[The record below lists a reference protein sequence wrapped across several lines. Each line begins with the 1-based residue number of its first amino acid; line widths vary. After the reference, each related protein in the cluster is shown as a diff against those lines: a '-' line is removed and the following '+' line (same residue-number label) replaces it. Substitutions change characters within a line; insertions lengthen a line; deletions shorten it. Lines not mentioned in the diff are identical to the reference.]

1 MYYEDNYEY
10 QSVKWHSKFEGFY
23 RTDDNFS
30 NFQESPI
37 IPSFNAHCNPENF
50 IYWFRK
56 VDKFFAFYTGI
67 PEKKEVK
74 YVAHKL
80 QGHAFTWWEQ
90 LQSNRMRQY
99 KQPVRTW
106 RKMRQLMS
114 ARFLNPQ
121 HSQMLYQD
129 YRRKL
134 KSKRSCK
141 DNLDLPY
148 SFPCNE
154 NYVVADIEISKD
166 TSPRQL
172 GLSRSSLECQQI
184 NQGLSNSDMSH
195 PTYYDGYEI
204 VEEEGDRVELGDEEE
219 VGADCEGESS
229 SSLML
234 ERQSD
239 LDDGATTEVVEEG
252 EYKNIATIDQI
263 HKLKGEKSLELG
275 PIVCQSDNV
284 TTNVKL
290 CEPSGSITCS
300 SDEVS
305 MNALNVTSFTTNSVM
320 DLSQEHMQFQHKVQS
335 VDFVGIEQFEPM
347 IHSRSINMLNQL
359 KHAIASTIFVI

>member
-1 MYYEDNYEY
+1 M
-10 QSVKWHSKFEGFY
+10 STVRMKRHSKFEGFY
-23 RTDDNFS
+23 RTDDDFS

-37 IPSFNAHCNPENF
+37 ISSFNAHCNPENF

-56 VDKFFAFYTGI
+56 VDKFFAFYTSI
-67 PEKKEVK
+67 PEEKEVK
-74 YVAHKL
+74 CVAHKL

-106 RKMRQLMS
+106 QKMRQLMS
-114 ARFLNPQ
+114 DRFLHSQ

-129 YRRKL
+129 YQRKL

-141 DNLDLPY
+141 DNLHLPY

-154 NYVVADIEISKD
+154 NYVVANIEISRD
-166 TSPRQL
+166 TLPRQL
-172 GLSRSSLECQQI
+172 GLNRSSLEGQQI

-204 VEEEGDRVELGDEEE
+204 AEEEGDRVELGDEEE
-219 VGADCEGESS
+219 VGADREGESS

-252 EYKNIATIDQI
+252 EYKNIATANQI

-275 PIVCQSDNV
+275 PIVSQSDNV
-284 TTNVKL
+284 TTNVEL
-290 CEPSGSITCS
+290 CEPGGSITCP

-305 MNALNVTSFTTNSVM
+305 MNALNATSFTTNSVM

-359 KHAIASTIFVI
+359 KHAVC